1 MLQQL
6 LTTPLVA
13 WFLIGFLAVE
23 AVLLLLLWRLRG
35 AGLPPAHIVSFLGAG
50 AAFAGA
56 LGCALAEM
64 PPIWLAVSLLVAFI
78 FHLADLFLRWQNA
91 P

>member
-1 MLQQL
+1 MLQTL

-13 WFLIGFLAVE
+13 WFLI
-23 AVLLLLLWRLRG
+23 AVLVLEAAILLAIWRWHKI
-35 AGLPPAHIVSFLGAG
+35 GLPPVHVVSFLGAG
-50 AAFAGA
+50 FAFALA
-56 LGCALAEM
+56 LGCALSDVA
-64 PPIWLAVSLLVAFI
+64 PIWLALSLLAAFG